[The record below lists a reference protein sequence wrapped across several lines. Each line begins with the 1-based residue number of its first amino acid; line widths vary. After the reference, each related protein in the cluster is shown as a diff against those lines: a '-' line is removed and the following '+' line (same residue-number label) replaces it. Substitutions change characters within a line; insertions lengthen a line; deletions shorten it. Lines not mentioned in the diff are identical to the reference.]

1 MSRDGPPSPA
11 VAEEEPVRFGGGKG
25 GAKSRP
31 SRSTTRSHDA
41 AVLEIE
47 AADDDEDEDEAA
59 RPPPKRKPRRPAAL

>member
-1 MSRDGPPSPA
+1 M
-11 VAEEEPVRFGGGKG
+11 RFGGGKG

-47 AADDDEDEDEAA
+47 AADDDEEDEEEAA